1 MTFCT
6 QIVTV
11 AAVLIGLALC
21 VPVQA
26 KTLQDDAL
34 RARAEKS
41 DADAQYNLVARKAAC
56 RLRDEGLTGTY
67 G

>member
-1 MTFCT
+1 MAFCT

-41 DADAQYNLVARKAAC
+41 DADAQYNLVVRQAI
-56 RLRDEGLTGTY
+56 
-67 G
+67 